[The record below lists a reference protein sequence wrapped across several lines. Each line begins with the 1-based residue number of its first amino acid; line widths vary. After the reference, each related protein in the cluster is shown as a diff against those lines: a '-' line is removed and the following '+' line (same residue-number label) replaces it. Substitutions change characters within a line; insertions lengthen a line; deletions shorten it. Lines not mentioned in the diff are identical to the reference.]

1 MASTYLSR
9 TQSASSTRT
18 KCTLSAWI
26 KRGKFN
32 NSAYHFFVSSYISN
46 SDRMGFYFNTGD
58 TLDIYS
64 PNFHVATN
72 RVFRDPNAWLHVVY
86 RIDTTHGNASDRIRI
101 YVNGELQT
109 SLGQTSYPTQNY
121 NLEFGTSSHNMY
133 IGNYDG
139 SQHYFDGSMS
149 HVHFLDGEDRD
160 ASYFG
165 ETDATTGEWKIK
177 TNVTGVNYGT
187 NGFAILKDGNTITDQ
202 SSNSNNFT
210 LGGGTLTKTEDCPSN
225 VFCTLNRLNSDQ
237 PTGSVNIQYGNT
249 GFEDGENGSNFSYVS
264 GTLGANSGKF
274 YWETKV
280 IDLAE
285 IDQVGVAL
293 ASSNFMGAANS
304 NGLQA
309 TTYGGKGC
317 QFSNGYKVGDGSGG
331 AYMGGFSAN
340 DIMMIALDLDNNK
353 ITFGRN
359 GQWADGS
366 GNANQTYANSTP
378 AYTNL
383 TAGEFYFPAQAKRAY
398 GANYGTNWY
407 NFGNGYFQTTAV
419 SSAGTNASGNGIFE
433 YDVPSG
439 FTALSTKGLNL

>member
-177 TNVTGVNYGT
+177 TNPTGINYGT

-225 VFCTLNRLNSDQ
+225 VFATWNPLSAGSDM
-237 PTGSVNIQYGNT
+237 TFTFGNT
-249 GFEDGENGSNFSYVS
+249 GIRNDVATWNSGVSTLAMGTGKYYWEIYVHGGGDNNTGVTLSSAYGGNHSEVDAGRVVYSRNGAIYREGLSQGNGSTGVTYGDGDYIGVAFDTENGTLSFYKNGSAVS
-264 GTLGANSGKF
+264 
-274 YWETKV
+274 
-280 IDLAE
+280 
-285 IDQVGVAL
+285 
-293 ASSNFMGAANS
+293 
-304 NGLQA
+304 
-309 TTYGGKGC
+309 
-317 QFSNGYKVGDGSGG
+317 
-331 AYMGGFSAN
+331 
-340 DIMMIALDLDNNK
+340 
-353 ITFGRN
+353 
-359 GQWADGS
+359 
-366 GNANQTYANSTP
+366 NSTTTDTSFLR
-378 AYTNL
+378 TNNEYIVQCGL
-383 TAGEFYFPAQAKRAY
+383 YNGGEFRF
-398 GANYGTNWY
+398 
-407 NFGNGYFQTTAV
+407 NFGNGAFGSTQLTGTTYQG
-419 SSAGTNASGNGIFE
+419 AGSNGIFK
-433 YDVPSG
+433 YQPPTG
-439 FTALSTKGLNL
+439 FTALSTKGLNQ

>member
-177 TNVTGVNYGT
+177 TNPTGINYGT

-225 VFCTLNRLNSDQ
+225 VFATWNPLSAGSDM
-237 PTGSVNIQYGNT
+237 TFTFGNT
-249 GFEDGENGSNFSYVS
+249 GIRNDVATWNSGVSTLAMGTGKYYWEIYVHGGGDNNTGVTLSSAYGGNHSEVDAGRVVYSRNGAIYREGLSQGNGSTGVTYGDGDYIGVAFDTENGTLSFYKNGSAVS
-264 GTLGANSGKF
+264 
-274 YWETKV
+274 
-280 IDLAE
+280 
-285 IDQVGVAL
+285 
-293 ASSNFMGAANS
+293 
-304 NGLQA
+304 
-309 TTYGGKGC
+309 
-317 QFSNGYKVGDGSGG
+317 
-331 AYMGGFSAN
+331 
-340 DIMMIALDLDNNK
+340 
-353 ITFGRN
+353 
-359 GQWADGS
+359 
-366 GNANQTYANSTP
+366 NSTTTDTSFLRSNNE
-378 AYTNL
+378 YVVQCGLYNG
-383 TAGEFYFPAQAKRAY
+383 GELRF
-398 GANYGTNWY
+398 
-407 NFGNGYFQTTAV
+407 NFGNGAFGSTQLTGTTYQG
-419 SSAGTNASGNGIFE
+419 AGSNGIFK
-433 YDVPSG
+433 YQPPTG
-439 FTALSTKGLNL
+439 FTALSTKGLNQ